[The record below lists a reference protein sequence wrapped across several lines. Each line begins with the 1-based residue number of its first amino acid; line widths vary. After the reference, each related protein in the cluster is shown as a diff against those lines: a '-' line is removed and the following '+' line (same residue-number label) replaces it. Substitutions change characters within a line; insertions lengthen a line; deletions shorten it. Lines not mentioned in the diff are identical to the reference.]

1 MPKQTTGEFMAT
13 LRKAN
18 GYTQADVA
26 EKLNI
31 SNRTLSSWETDRTL
45 PDVLMLPA
53 IADLY
58 GVTVDE
64 LLRGERNNTAEK
76 ATDITENSLK
86 NIYKNK
92 FGVFC
97 AKRAL
102 LLGMALICAAV
113 FIAACA
119 LSLWTNAVPAWLVW
133 LLLVL
138 SAVGLCA
145 CIAVLSYYY
154 NNIKLSVGVV
164 LDEDL
169 TDDKKAFVTV
179 LRHKLENFIF
189 ICALPFA
196 VFAIIVLI
204 IFIATDPQY
213 SKVFG
218 YTFYVRNGYIFVIC
232 INFALS
238 VVLFIVGIIFK
249 ATSVKRYYGDTQK
262 AVAKTNRKLISNLV
276 IFGAIPLA
284 AVIFVNI
291 ALAIAFP
298 NGQNTLYQCDNFDA
312 FRTHVQTLVIGKGEY
327 PSGDVPEGEYYLA
340 FPEECPNDL
349 AEYDFGNG
357 FYGVYHAREYNY
369 STHDYIDACWGVTY
383 GRNDESNPAPHYWQ
397 LYVYDLDDGQFV
409 VNARYYFDDHT
420 YDKFGNKIAGDISVV
435 KKDNNYCLVQDAFDV
450 LRNVAVWTF
459 TVVPVLTLLTCVIIY
474 AVKHKKQKYG
484 F

>member
-1 MPKQTTGEFMAT
+1 MAT

-64 LLRGERNNTAEK
+64 LLRGERSNNAEK
-76 ATDITENSLK
+76 TTDITENSLK

-92 FGVFC
+92 FGAFC
-97 AKRAL
+97 SKRAL
-102 LLGMALICAAV
+102 LLGIALICAAV
-113 FIAACA
+113 FVVMCA
-119 LSLWTNAVPAWLVW
+119 LSLWTNAIPAWMFW
-133 LLLVL
+133 LMLVL

-145 CIAVLSYYY
+145 CIAVTAYYY

-169 TDDKKAFVTV
+169 TDDKKAFITA

-196 VFAIIVLI
+196 VFAVITLIV
-204 IFIATDPQY
+204 FIAVNPQN
-213 SKVFG
+213 G
-218 YTFYVRNGYIFVIC
+218 QILGITFYVRNGYIFVIC
-232 INFALS
+232 LNFALA
-238 VVLFIVGIIFK
+238 VVLFVVGIILK
-249 ATSVKRYYGDTQK
+249 VISVKRYYGDTQK
-262 AVAKTNRKLISNLV
+262 TVAKTNRKLIGKLA

-284 AVIFVNI
+284 AVIVVNI
-291 ALAIAFP
+291 ALVIAFP
-298 NGQNTLYQCDNFDA
+298 NGQKTLYQCDNFDM
-312 FRTHVQTLVIGKGEY
+312 FRTHVQTLVIDKSEY
-327 PSGDVPEGEYYLA
+327 PSGDIPAGEYYLP
-340 FPEECPNDL
+340 FPEEHPNDL

-357 FYGVYHAREYNY
+357 FYGVYHARTYNY
-369 STHDYIDACWGVTY
+369 PTHDNIDAYWGITY
-383 GRNDESNPAPHYWQ
+383 GRDDDNNPAPNYWQ
-397 LYVYDLDDGQFV
+397 LYVYDLVDASGRFV

-420 YDKFGNKIAGDISVV
+420 YDRFGNKIAGDISIVQR
-435 KKDNNYCLVQDAFDV
+435 DNSYCLVQDATDV

-459 TVVPVLTLLTCVIIY
+459 TIVPVLTLLTCVIIY